1 MSDVQFEDLLAA
13 ATRISREHEQD
24 LQQRADRA
32 REAETRKRQEEERRQ
47 KSKRDAQAAIV
58 KLREEEEKRRK
69 KAFQKQKLL
78 KERREQEL
86 LQRQKQQQR
95 NSTERKPAD
104 RKPTDRKPITKQPV
118 RQNIALEKPK
128 VVQDLSFDEIMK
140 RAKQV
145 PTDKKSLIM
154 QKKPP
159 PPVPTYNRAKPSV
172 SEVNGK
178 PMPKAPSSTPNK
190 AHATPSK
197 LSNKAS
203 IYTSRPSSSTST
215 AVAGTQMG
223 SVRDRLKNIALA
235 PPQRLNTVKRDLRS
249 VEEIQQ
255 DVRRQLG
262 KSANEDRPARDRVR
276 ERQPI
281 RRSLSPRSASARD
294 RAPDR
299 RPIGRSLSPRP
310 IPRQQRPPGHMP
322 FRPNRARRYSDE
334 DEDDDLDGFI
344 DDGDVEE
351 DNNNYSDVISK
362 MFRYDRKRYRDEAYS
377 DDDMEAGASDVLRE
391 ESRSTR
397 IARQEDLLEEQRERE
412 EMERAHKRKLARQ
425 KMKQQ

>member
-1 MSDVQFEDLLAA
+1 
-13 ATRISREHEQD
+13 

-32 REAETRKRQEEERRQ
+32 QEAETRKRQEEERRQ

-128 VVQDLSFDEIMK
+128 VCTSVRNFCHETFSLIELLIYLHTISIQVVQDLSFDEIMK
-140 RAKQV
+140 RARQV

-215 AVAGTQMG
+215 AMAGTQMG

-276 ERQPI
+276 ERQPV

-362 MFRYDRKRYRDEAYS
+362 MFRYDRKR
-377 DDDMEAGASDVLRE
+377 
-391 ESRSTR
+391 
-397 IARQEDLLEEQRERE
+397 
-412 EMERAHKRKLARQ
+412 
-425 KMKQQ
+425 